1 MRTVDLA
8 ELVSRAAIGARFL
21 FTALCSIALLACG
34 ETDALTTGPPT
45 TPPGTPVSFDAFAAL
60 ADPLAPARWLPGRS
74 FLASSRAPDPVEGF
88 DNVDWDHYQAR
99 DGDADV
105 LLDVRGVGVLT
116 RIWGTA
122 RPRVATG
129 DAAFDF
135 AVIDRVAIAIE
146 IDGTRVLGGPRGVPL
161 GELVA
166 GAPGAELV
174 AGFAAPWVA
183 SGRQSSGGIVLDVPV
198 HFRERVRV
206 LAYRGDDVLYYQ
218 IDGRLL
224 PAASEVPAFD
234 GVLSSS
240 ARAALTTA
248 ATLWQTPG
256 ARDERLATD
265 ETSEERLVAP
275 GERFAIDVG
284 SGLLAR
290 VAVEATDPSATLD
303 GVDVDLLID
312 GTAVLDA
319 RPLPYLVESA
329 HPAPYVSAL
338 SSADAR
344 HLELAYPSALDDGA
358 TLAVVNTRSAPLA
371 IRLTLAASPIRPT
384 NDVGVL
390 RASCG
395 DHASAGADDDIVLA
409 EVAGRVRYAGQ
420 IIAVRTDITEWNV
433 LEGDHEIRCDDDW
446 LLGTGAEDY
455 FGGAFYFWL
464 GTFARPT
471 TGAFGLFRG
480 GDGAAEA
487 SLYRHH
493 LVDGLECARRF
504 SFHYES
510 YAATHA
516 INACVFHYEYPA
528 LASD

>member
-1 MRTVDLA
+1 MSTQ
-8 ELVSRAAIGARFL
+8 RAARAALSAMCALALIACDEAEAR
-21 FTALCSIALLACG
+21 TAGL
-34 ETDALTTGPPT
+34 PT
-45 TPPGTPVSFDAFAAL
+45 TPPGAPVSFDAFAAL

-74 FLASSRAPDPVEGF
+74 FLASSRATDPVEGF
-88 DNVDWDHYQAR
+88 DNVDWDNYQAR

-105 LLDVRGVGVLT
+105 LLDLRGVGVVT

-146 IDGTRVLGGPRGVPL
+146 IDGVRVLGGPRGVPL

-174 AGFAAPWVA
+174 PGFAAPWVA
-183 SGRQSSGGIVLDVPV
+183 SGRQSSGGIVLDVPL

-224 PAASEVPAFD
+224 PASSEVPAFD

-240 ARAALTTA
+240 ARASLTA
-248 ATLWQTPG
+248 ADTLWQTPG

-290 VAVEATDPSATLD
+290 VGVEATDPSATLD

-312 GTAVLDA
+312 GAAVLDA

-329 HPAPYVSAL
+329 HSAPYVSAL

-344 HLELAYPSALDDGA
+344 HFELAYPSALDEGA
-358 TLAVVNTRSAPLA
+358 TLTIVNTQSAPLA
-371 IRLTLAASPIRPT
+371 VRLTLTASPMRPT

-390 RASCG
+390 RATCA
-395 DHASAGADDDIVLA
+395 DHPSAGDGDDIVLA
-409 EVAGRVRYAGQ
+409 EVTGRIRYAGQ
-420 IIAVRTDITEWNV
+420 IVAIRTDITEWNV

-446 LLGTGAEDY
+446 LLGTGTEDY

-471 TGAFGLFRG
+471 TGAFGLFRS
-480 GDGAAEA
+480 GDGAADA
-487 SLYRHH
+487 SLYRHR

-516 INACVFHYEYPA
+516 IDACVFHYEYPA
-528 LASD
+528 LVGD

>member
-1 MRTVDLA
+1 MRAVALA
-8 ELVSRAAIGARFL
+8 ILVRQLTINARSSL
-21 FTALCSIALLACG
+21 SALCALLLVACADP
-34 ETDALTTGPPT
+34 DAPTAVLPT
-45 TPPGTPVSFDAFAAL
+45 TPLGPPVNFDAFAAL

-88 DNVDWDHYQAR
+88 DNIDWDHYQAR

-116 RIWGTA
+116 RIWATA

-135 AVIDRVAIAIE
+135 AVIDRVSIAIE
-146 IDGTRVLGGPRGVPL
+146 IDGRRVLGGPRGVPL

-174 AGFAAPWVA
+174 AGFASPWVA
-183 SGRQSSGGIVLDVPV
+183 SGRQSSGGIVLDVPL

-240 ARAALTTA
+240 ARASLTTA

-275 GERFAIDVG
+275 GERFTIEVG

-290 VAVEATDPSATLD
+290 VAIEATDPSAMLD
-303 GVDVDLLID
+303 GVDVDLRID

-344 HLELAYPSALDDGA
+344 HLELAYPSALDEGA
-358 TLAVVNTRSAPLA
+358 TLSVVNTQSAPLA
-371 IRLTLAASPIRPT
+371 IRLTLAASPIRPAS
-384 NDVGVL
+384 DIGVL

-395 DHASAGADDDIVLA
+395 DHRSAGDGDDIVLA

-420 IIAVRTDITEWNV
+420 IIAIRTDITEWNV

-471 TGAFGLFRG
+471 TGAFGVFRS

-487 SLYRHH
+487 SLYRHR

-516 INACVFHYEYPA
+516 IDACVFHYEYAA
-528 LASD
+528 LAGD